1 MKNIQKL
8 GIVLTLFTF
17 TSLGCSSE
25 VIEEE
30 TYLPTPEA
38 LSENQE
44 VLSESPE
51 ALSENQNL
59 LSENQEALSENSEVL
74 SESQEALSENQ
85 NQNLLSENQ
94 EVLPANQEVS
104 SNLAEIL
111 QQAPE
116 GERITVEGQIIGKIE
131 DCHIFTDGNSKV
143 LIHLENENA
152 PYDPNET
159 IEISGI
165 IKDHV
170 MPNSDNFEDEAYSD
184 IPMDR
189 MIMVNEIEIIASK

>member
-1 MKNIQKL
+1 MLIMKNIQKI

-17 TSLGCSSE
+17 TSVGCSSE
-25 VIEEE
+25 VAKEE
-30 TYLPTPEA
+30 TSLPTQEV

-44 VLSESPE
+44 VLSENQE
-51 ALSENQNL
+51 LLSENQEVMPNNEELLSENQEVMPENEEL
-59 LSENQEALSENSEVL
+59 LSENQEAS
-74 SESQEALSENQ
+74 
-85 NQNLLSENQ
+85 
-94 EVLPANQEVS
+94 P
-104 SNLAEIL
+104 NLAAIL

-116 GERITVEGQIIGKIE
+116 GETITVEGQIIGKIE
-131 DCHIFTDGNSKV
+131 DCHIFTDGNSKILV
-143 LIHLENENA
+143 HLENENA

>member
-1 MKNIQKL
+1 MKNIQKI

-17 TSLGCSSE
+17 TSVGCSSE
-25 VIEEE
+25 VAKEE
-30 TYLPTPEA
+30 TSLPTQEV

-44 VLSESPE
+44 VLSENQE
-51 ALSENQNL
+51 LLSENQEVMPNNEELLSENQEVMPNNEELLSENQEVMPENEEL
-59 LSENQEALSENSEVL
+59 LSENQEAS
-74 SESQEALSENQ
+74 
-85 NQNLLSENQ
+85 
-94 EVLPANQEVS
+94 P
-104 SNLAEIL
+104 NLAAIL

-116 GERITVEGQIIGKIE
+116 GETITVEGQIIGKIE
-131 DCHIFTDGNSKV
+131 DCHIFTDGNSKILV
-143 LIHLENENA
+143 HLENENA

-165 IKDHV
+165 IKNHV
-170 MPNSDNFEDEAYSD
+170 IPNSDSFEDEAYSN